1 MGLLQLLCLA
11 VGLSMDACAAAICK
25 GLSLGTARVGD
36 ALTVGLYFGTF
47 QAVMPLAGYCLG
59 DAFAGAISRFDHWV
73 VFFLLAAIGISMIVE
88 SRSKETCYNS
98 SLRPCA
104 MVALALATSVDALA
118 VGITFSVL
126 QVPPLSASA
135 AIGLTTFALSVF
147 GVYLGQLF
155 GLRYKAKAQLL
166 GGAVLLLMG
175 THLLLEHLDL
185 LP

>member
-1 MGLLQLLCLA
+1 MGWLELLWLA

-104 MVALALATSVDALA
+104 MAALALATSVDALA
-118 VGITFSVL
+118 VGVSLALWEGASIWAASGIIGAVAFLLSVL
-126 QVPPLSASA
+126 G
-135 AIGLTTFALSVF
+135 GLA
-147 GVYLGQLF
+147 GRRLG
-155 GLRYKAKAQLL
+155 GLCQRRAKLAGGLVLL
-166 GGAVLLLMG
+166 GIAARMLW
-175 THLLLEHLDL
+175 TYFR
-185 LP
+185 